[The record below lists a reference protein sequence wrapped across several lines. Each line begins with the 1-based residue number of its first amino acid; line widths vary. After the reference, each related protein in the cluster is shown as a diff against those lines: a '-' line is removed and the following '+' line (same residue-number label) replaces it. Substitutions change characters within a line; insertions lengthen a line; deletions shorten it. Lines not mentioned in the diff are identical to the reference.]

1 MTLNEKI
8 AYIKGLSEGLNLD
21 TAKPEGKLIAAL
33 IELTGELCA
42 ELENVYEEIDTLHD
56 YAEELDHDLGEI
68 EEYLM
73 DEMDECDC
81 CDCDDDDCDCCDCD
95 ACDCDGDCDDCDCD
109 GDCDECECLETCICG
124 ECDCCDCCDEDGCDC
139 CEDEEFYEVECPSCG
154 EIICFDGSV
163 DPENLMCP
171 ACNERFACEIE
182 EDDLEDLKA
191 LDEE

>member
-1 MTLNEKI
+1 MTLNEKV
-8 AYIKGLSEGLNLD
+8 AYIKGLSDGLELD
-21 TAKPEGKLIAAL
+21 KTTPEGKLISAL
-33 IELTGELCA
+33 IDLTSELCE

-73 DEMDECDC
+73 DEMDDCDC
-81 CDCDDDDCDCCDCD
+81 CDCEDDDCDCCDCD

-139 CEDEEFYEVECPSCG
+139 CEDEEYYEVECPSCG
-154 EIICFDGSV
+154 ETICFDSTV
-163 DPENLMCP
+163 DPANLMCP
-171 ACNERFACEIE
+171 ACNEKFSCEIE
-182 EDDLEDLKA
+182 EDDLKA
-191 LDEE
+191 LDGE